1 MIHNNLGFT
10 TGLSFLQRPRFPRG
24 PNLNRPIPFA
34 IQIGG
39 VNGGP
44 GNDVFYNNIG
54 SSSNLYVPVTDVT
67 TTPFTPSVSDY
78 FLCVDIDGPAS
89 IVLPETT
96 VGRVYVVKDCD
107 GDASTNPITITA
119 TGSTIDGSA
128 AATINVNYGSLTF
141 VFNGT
146 EWSIE

>member
-1 MIHNNLGFT
+1 MIYNNLGII
-10 TGLSFLQRPRFPRG
+10 TGSLPTRRNLFAFGAMLHRPASSLQVSS
-24 PNLNRPIPFA
+24 I
-34 IQIGG
+34 
-39 VNGGP
+39 GGP
-44 GNDVFYNNIG
+44 GNDVFYNAS

-67 TTPFTPSVSDY
+67 TTPFTPSTSDY

-96 VGRVYVVKDCD
+96 IGRVYVVKDCD
-107 GDASTNPITITA
+107 GDAATNPITITA
-119 TGSTIDGSA
+119 IGSTIDGA
-128 AATINVNYGSLTF
+128 ASATINVNYGSLTF